1 VHVNGSAAA
10 STSAFEP
17 RRELRAEVVSDLAS
31 VEAEWSA
38 LCDEARAGTVFLSP
52 QWLVPWWKHFGEGRE
67 ICAIA
72 LRDAGELVGFLPL
85 FRENVRAG
93 GLPITRVAFLGD
105 GATGCDYLDV
115 LAAPGREPEVR
126 EAALAA
132 LGKIEWD
139 LCDLDGLWRESPTAL
154 LFAQRFPSVRPVAAN
169 VAGLDGGDSVVR
181 DARLRFVCPHIPLDG
196 TWQEFLA
203 GLGRRENLRR
213 REKWLFRQPGVSVE
227 VARTEA
233 EAAQAVET
241 FLELH
246 RARWSVEGGSDGLSD
261 QRHDNFHREAVRELA
276 RRGWLRLYTL
286 RAARRPVA
294 SVYGIVRGNT
304 FLYYQSGYDPA
315 WAQKS
320 VGLVLLARTVED
332 AFAEKLEDFD
342 FLRGNEG
349 YKAQWARAERWTI
362 EMRLFRGRRGRA
374 ARVAAAGAK
383 TARETLKRAIPE
395 PMLEGLRRARR
406 LVRAPRGE
414 GISVIEAGEAALRIL
429 SGSDRGG

>member
-1 VHVNGSAAA
+1 MKGTAAA
-10 STSAFEP
+10 SVVAAEP
-17 RRELRAEVVSDLAS
+17 QSGLRAEVVSDLGPL
-31 VEAEWSA
+31 EAEWGV
-38 LCDEARAGTVFLSP
+38 LCDEARAGNVFLSP
-52 QWLVPWWKHFGEGRE
+52 EWLVPWWKHFGSGRE

-72 LRDAGELVGFLPL
+72 LRDGDRMIGFLPL
-85 FRENVRAG
+85 FREKVRAG
-93 GLPITRVAFLGD
+93 GLAITRIAFLGD
-105 GATGCDYLDV
+105 GATGCDYLVV
-115 LAAPGREPEVR
+115 LATPGREVEVR
-126 EAALAA
+126 EAALSA
-132 LGKIEWD
+132 LGQIEWD

-154 LFAQRFPSVRPVAAN
+154 LLAQRFPSVRPVAAN
-169 VAGLDGGDSVVR
+169 AAGLAGADTAVVR

-213 REKWLFRQPGVSVE
+213 REKWLFRQPGVSIE

-233 EAAQAVET
+233 EGARAVET

-246 RARWSVEGGSDGLSD
+246 RARWSVEGGSDGLPD
-261 QRHDNFHREAVRELA
+261 ERHENFHREAVQRLA

-286 RAARRPVA
+286 QAARRPVA
-294 SVYGIVRGNT
+294 SVYGIVRGST

-332 AFAEKLEDFD
+332 AFVEKLEDFD
-342 FLRGNEG
+342 FLRGNES

-362 EMRLFRGRRGRA
+362 EVRLFRGARGRA
-374 ARVAAAGAK
+374 ARVAATAAK
-383 TARETLKRAIPE
+383 TARETVKAAIPE
-395 PMLEGLRRARR
+395 PVLEGLRRARR
-406 LVRAPRGE
+406 LARAPRGE

-429 SGSDRGG
+429 SGSDRGA